1 VSSSNGKKLVVLGGG
16 PGGYPAAFLAA
27 HLGFEVTLVD
37 ERANPGG
44 VCLHV
49 GCIPSKALL
58 HVAKLITESEHSS
71 AWGVTF
77 EKPTIDLNKLRK
89 YKDKVIRKL
98 TGGLG
103 AMSKQRNVT
112 FLKGWG
118 AFADSKS
125 LKVTTDSGEQTVD
138 FDYCIIATGSLPAM
152 PKMFDVDPDRV
163 LDSTTALELPDI
175 PKKLLVVGGG
185 YIGLEMATVYDAL
198 GSEVTVVEMA
208 SNLLPGADRDLSD
221 ILTKR
226 VKSRFTSILT
236 DTRVTEMTAVKNG
249 IQVKL
254 VGLDLKEPEQTFDR
268 VLISV
273 GRAPNSRN
281 IGLENTSV
289 KTTDRGF
296 IEVDAQRRTTDPNIF
311 AIGDVAGE
319 PGLAHKATHE
329 APVAVN
335 AAAGEAAAWDPA
347 CIPAVV
353 FTDPEIAWV
362 GLTETEALNG
372 NVPHKVTSFPW
383 AASGRAVSL
392 DRTDGLTKLIVSPDG
407 RILGVGIAGVG
418 AGDLI
423 AEATLAI
430 EMGATVEDMA
440 MTIHPHPTMSETL
453 MEAAELH
460 TGHSAHFMP
469 RKK

>member
-1 VSSSNGKKLVVLGGG
+1 MIANNGKKLVVLGGG
-16 PGGYPAAFLAA
+16 PGGYPTAFLAA
-27 HLGFEVTLVD
+27 HLGFDVTLVD

-58 HVAKLITESEHSS
+58 HVAKLVNESQHAA
-71 AWGVTF
+71 AWGVDF
-77 EKPTIDLNKLRK
+77 GKPKIDLDKLRK
-89 YKDKVIRKL
+89 FKDKIIRKL

-103 AMSKQRNVT
+103 AMAKQHKVT

-118 AFADSKS
+118 AFADSNTLSVK
-125 LKVTTDSGEQTVD
+125 TESGEQSVP
-138 FDYCIIATGSLPAM
+138 FDHCIIATGSVPAM

-163 LDSTTALELPDI
+163 MDSTDALELPDV

-198 GSEVTVVEMA
+198 GSKVTVVEMA
-208 SNLLPGADRDLSD
+208 SNLLPGADKDLSD
-221 ILTKR
+221 VLTKR
-226 VKSRFTSILT
+226 LKSKFESILT
-236 DTRVTEMTAVKNG
+236 DTRVTEMKAVKNG
-249 IQVKL
+249 IEVKL
-254 VGLDLKEPEQTFDR
+254 VGLDLAEPKQTFDR

-273 GRAPNSRN
+273 GRMPNSRS
-281 IGLENTSV
+281 IGLENTQV
-289 KTTDRGF
+289 KTDDRGF
-296 IEVDAQRRTTDPNIF
+296 IQVDAQRRTTDPNIF

-353 FTDPEIAWV
+353 FTDPEVAWV

-372 NVPHKVTSFPW
+372 NVTHKVTRFPW
-383 AASGRAVSL
+383 AASGRAISL
-392 DRTDGLTKLIVSPDG
+392 DRPEGMTKLIVAPNG
-407 RILGVGIAGVG
+407 RLLGCGIVGIG

-423 AEATLAI
+423 AEAALAI
-430 EMGATVEDMA
+430 EMGATAEDMA

-460 TGHSAHFMP
+460 TGHSAHFIP